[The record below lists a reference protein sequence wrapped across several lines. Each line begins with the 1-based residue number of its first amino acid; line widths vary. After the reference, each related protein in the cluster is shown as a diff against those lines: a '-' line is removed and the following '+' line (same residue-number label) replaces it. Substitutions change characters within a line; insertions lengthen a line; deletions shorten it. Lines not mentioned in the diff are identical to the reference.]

1 MAKKDYYEIL
11 GVDKSCDDKTLKSAF
26 RKLAKEYHP
35 DHNAGKPEAEAKFK
49 EISEAYERLKNPES
63 RAAYDRYGHAAFD
76 GGGGRG
82 NYSGGFDGNFSSAFS
97 DIFNDFFG
105 DFSNSTRSRETSNRG
120 SDLRY
125 NLEITLEE
133 AYSGKSDTIN
143 VPMNTECSGCKGN
156 GGENGEAPIVCP
168 NCQGSGK
175 TRASQGFFMIE
186 RSCTSCNGS
195 GQIVVNPCKSCG
207 GQGRVKKPKKLS
219 INVPA
224 GVEDG
229 NRIRL
234 SGQGEAGLRGG
245 RTGDLYIFVSIKPHK
260 FFQRDGSDLYCNVP
274 VSMATAALGGQIDI
288 PTIDGSKLSVSIPE
302 GSQNNKHLRL
312 RGKGMPILRQKNFGD
327 LHLQISVET
336 PVNLSKKQKQL
347 LEEFQKISTEKNNPV
362 SDSFFKKLRDLWH

>member
-1 MAKKDYYEIL
+1 MEKKDYYEIL
-11 GVDKSCDDKTLKSAF
+11 GVDKNCDDKTLKSSF

-82 NYSGGFDGNFSSAFS
+82 NHSGGFDGDFSSAFS

-133 AYSGKSDTIN
+133 AYNGKSDTIN
-143 VPMNTECSGCKGN
+143 VPINTECSGCKGN
-156 GGENGEAPIVCP
+156 GGVNGESPIVCP

-219 INVPA
+219 INIPA

-260 FFQRDGSDLYCNVP
+260 LFQRDGSDLYCNVP

-336 PVNLSKKQKQL
+336 PVNLNKKQKKL
-347 LEEFQKISTEKNNPV
+347 LEEFQNISDEKNNPV
-362 SDSFFKKLRDLWH
+362 SDGFFKKLRDLWH

>member
-1 MAKKDYYEIL
+1 MEKKDYYEIL
-11 GVDKSCDDKTLKSAF
+11 GVTKNCDDKTLKSAF

-49 EISEAYERLKNPES
+49 EISEAYERLKSPES

-76 GGGGRG
+76 GGAGRG

-105 DFSNSTRSRETSNRG
+105 DFSNSTRTREASNRG

-133 AYSGKSDTIN
+133 AYNGKSDTIT
-143 VPMNTECSGCKGN
+143 VPMNAECSGCKGN

-195 GQIVVNPCKSCG
+195 GQIVVNPCRSCG

-219 INVPA
+219 INIPA

-260 FFQRDGSDLYCNVP
+260 FFQRDGSDLYCNIP
-274 VSMATAALGGQIDI
+274 VSMVTAALGGQIDI

-336 PVNLSKKQKQL
+336 PVNLNKKQKEL
-347 LEEFQKISTEKNNPV
+347 LEEFQNISEEKNNPV
-362 SDSFFKKLRDLWH
+362 SDGFFKKLRDLWH

>member
-35 DHNAGKPEAEAKFK
+35 DQNAGKPEAEAKFK

-76 GGGGRG
+76 GGSGRG

-143 VPMNTECSGCKGN
+143 VPMNTECTSCKGN

-347 LEEFQKISTEKNNPV
+347 LEEFQKISNEKNNPV
-362 SDSFFKKLRDLWH
+362 SDGFFKKLRDLWH

>member
-76 GGGGRG
+76 GGSGRG

-245 RTGDLYIFVSIKPHK
+245 RTGDLYIFVSIKPHN

-312 RGKGMPILRQKNFGD
+312 RGKGMPILRQRNFGD

-347 LEEFQKISTEKNNPV
+347 LEEFQNISNEKNNPV
-362 SDSFFKKLRDLWH
+362 SDGFFKKLRDLWH

>member
-1 MAKKDYYEIL
+1 MEKKDYYEIL
-11 GVDKSCDDKTLKSAF
+11 GVTKNCDDKTLKSAF

-49 EISEAYERLKNPES
+49 EISEAYERLKSPES

-133 AYSGKSDTIN
+133 AYNGKSDTIT
-143 VPMNTECSGCKGN
+143 VPMNAECSGCKGN

-175 TRASQGFFMIE
+175 TRASQGFFMVE

-195 GQIVVNPCKSCG
+195 GQIVVNPCRSCG

-219 INVPA
+219 INIPA

-260 FFQRDGSDLYCNVP
+260 FFQRDGSDLYCNIP
-274 VSMATAALGGQIDI
+274 VSMVTAALGGQIDI

-336 PVNLSKKQKQL
+336 PVNLNKKQKEL
-347 LEEFQKISTEKNNPV
+347 LEEFQNISEEKNNPV
-362 SDSFFKKLRDLWH
+362 SDGFFKKLRDLWH

>member
-26 RKLAKEYHP
+26 RKLAKEFHP

-143 VPMNTECSGCKGN
+143 VPMNTECTGCKGN

-347 LEEFQKISTEKNNPV
+347 LEEFQKISNEKNNPV

>member
-1 MAKKDYYEIL
+1 MEKKDYYEIL
-11 GVDKSCDDKTLKSAF
+11 GVDKSCDDKTLKSSF

-82 NYSGGFDGNFSSAFS
+82 NHSGGFDGNFSSAFS

-125 NLEITLEE
+125 TLEITLEE
-133 AYSGKSDTIN
+133 AYNGKSDTIN
-143 VPMNTECSGCKGN
+143 VPINTECSGCKGN
-156 GGENGEAPIVCP
+156 GGVNGESPIVCP

-219 INVPA
+219 INIPA

-260 FFQRDGSDLYCNVP
+260 LFQRDGSDLYCNVP

-336 PVNLSKKQKQL
+336 PVNLNKKQKKL
-347 LEEFQKISTEKNNPV
+347 LEEFQNISDEKNNPV
-362 SDSFFKKLRDLWH
+362 SDGFFKKLRDLWH

>member
-26 RKLAKEYHP
+26 RKLAKEHHP

-76 GGGGRG
+76 GGSGRG

-143 VPMNTECSGCKGN
+143 VPMNTECNGCKGN

-347 LEEFQKISTEKNNPV
+347 LEEFQNISNEKNNPV
-362 SDSFFKKLRDLWH
+362 SDGFFKKLRDLWH

>member
-76 GGGGRG
+76 GGSGRG

-245 RTGDLYIFVSIKPHK
+245 RTGDLYIFVSIKPHN

-347 LEEFQKISTEKNNPV
+347 LEEFQNISNEKNNPV
-362 SDSFFKKLRDLWH
+362 SDGFFKKLRDLWH

>member
-1 MAKKDYYEIL
+1 MGKKDYYEIL
-11 GVDKSCDDKTLKSAF
+11 GVTKNCDDKTLKSAF

-49 EISEAYERLKNPES
+49 EISEAYERLKSPES

-76 GGGGRG
+76 GGAGRG

-133 AYSGKSDTIN
+133 AYNGKSDTIT
-143 VPMNTECSGCKGN
+143 VPMNAECSGCKGN

-175 TRASQGFFMIE
+175 TRASQGFFMVE

-195 GQIVVNPCKSCG
+195 GQIVVNPCRSCG

-219 INVPA
+219 INIPA

-260 FFQRDGSDLYCNVP
+260 FFQRDGSDLYCNIH
-274 VSMATAALGGQIDI
+274 VSMVTAGLGGQIDI

-302 GSQNNKHLRL
+302 GPQNNKHLRL

-336 PVNLSKKQKQL
+336 PVNLNKKQKEL
-347 LEEFQKISTEKNNPV
+347 LEEFQNISEEKNNPV
-362 SDSFFKKLRDLWH
+362 SDGFFKKLRDLWH

>member
-11 GVDKSCDDKTLKSAF
+11 GVNKSCDDKTLKSAF

-347 LEEFQKISTEKNNPV
+347 LEEFQKISNEKNNPV

>member
-76 GGGGRG
+76 GGSGRG

-143 VPMNTECSGCKGN
+143 VPMNSECTSCKGN

-347 LEEFQKISTEKNNPV
+347 LEEFQNISNEKNNPV
-362 SDSFFKKLRDLWH
+362 SDGFFKKLRDLWH

>member
-1 MAKKDYYEIL
+1 MGKKDYYEIL
-11 GVDKSCDDKTLKSAF
+11 GVTKNCDDKTLKSAF

-49 EISEAYERLKNPES
+49 EISEAYERLKSPES

-133 AYSGKSDTIN
+133 AYNGKSDTIT
-143 VPMNTECSGCKGN
+143 VPMNAECSGCKGN

-195 GQIVVNPCKSCG
+195 GQIVVNPCRSCG

-219 INVPA
+219 INIPA

-260 FFQRDGSDLYCNVP
+260 FFQRDGSDLYCNIP
-274 VSMATAALGGQIDI
+274 VSMVTAALGGQIDI

-336 PVNLSKKQKQL
+336 PVNLNKKQKEL
-347 LEEFQKISTEKNNPV
+347 LEEFQNISEEKNNPV
-362 SDSFFKKLRDLWH
+362 SDGFFKKLRDLWH

>member
-143 VPMNTECSGCKGN
+143 VPMNSECTSCKGN

-245 RTGDLYIFVSIKPHK
+245 RTGDLYIFISIKPHK

-336 PVNLSKKQKQL
+336 PVNLGKKQKQL
-347 LEEFQKISTEKNNPV
+347 LEEFQNISNEKNNPV
-362 SDSFFKKLRDLWH
+362 SDGFFKKLRDLWH

>member
-11 GVDKSCDDKTLKSAF
+11 GVEKSCDDKTLKSAF

-76 GGGGRG
+76 GGSGRG

-143 VPMNTECSGCKGN
+143 VPMNSECTSCKGN

-347 LEEFQKISTEKNNPV
+347 LEEFQKISNEKNNPV
-362 SDSFFKKLRDLWH
+362 SDGFFKKLRDLWH

>member
-1 MAKKDYYEIL
+1 MGKKDYYEIL
-11 GVDKSCDDKTLKSAF
+11 GVTKNCDDKTLKSAF

-49 EISEAYERLKNPES
+49 EISEAYERLKSPES

-82 NYSGGFDGNFSSAFS
+82 NHSGGFDGNFSSAFS

-133 AYSGKSDTIN
+133 AYNGKSDTIT
-143 VPMNTECSGCKGN
+143 VPMNAECSGCKGN

-175 TRASQGFFMIE
+175 TRASQGFFMVE

-195 GQIVVNPCKSCG
+195 GQIVVNPCRSCG

-219 INVPA
+219 INIPA

-260 FFQRDGSDLYCNVP
+260 FFQRDGSDLYCNIP
-274 VSMATAALGGQIDI
+274 VSMVTAALGGQIDI

-336 PVNLSKKQKQL
+336 PVNLNKKQKEL
-347 LEEFQKISTEKNNPV
+347 LEEFQNISEEKNNPV
-362 SDSFFKKLRDLWH
+362 SDGFFKKLRDLWH

>member
-1 MAKKDYYEIL
+1 MEKKDYYEIL
-11 GVDKSCDDKTLKSAF
+11 GVTKNCDDKTLKSAF

-49 EISEAYERLKNPES
+49 EISEAYERLKSPES

-76 GGGGRG
+76 GGAGRG

-105 DFSNSTRSRETSNRG
+105 DFSNSTRTRETSNRG

-133 AYSGKSDTIN
+133 AYNGKSDTIT
-143 VPMNTECSGCKGN
+143 VPMNAECSGCKGN

-195 GQIVVNPCKSCG
+195 GQIVVNPCRSCG

-219 INVPA
+219 INIPA

-260 FFQRDGSDLYCNVP
+260 FFQRDGSDLYCNIP
-274 VSMATAALGGQIDI
+274 VSMVTAALGGQIDI

-336 PVNLSKKQKQL
+336 PVNLNKKQKEL
-347 LEEFQKISTEKNNPV
+347 LEEFQNISEEKNNPV
-362 SDSFFKKLRDLWH
+362 SDGFFKKLRDLWH

>member
-35 DHNAGKPEAEAKFK
+35 DHNAGKPEAEARFK

-245 RTGDLYIFVSIKPHK
+245 RTGDLYIFVSIKPHN

-347 LEEFQKISTEKNNPV
+347 LEEFQNISNEKNNPV

>member
-26 RKLAKEYHP
+26 RKLAKEFHP

-143 VPMNTECSGCKGN
+143 VPMNTECTGCKGN

-347 LEEFQKISTEKNNPV
+347 LEEFQNISNEKNNPV
-362 SDSFFKKLRDLWH
+362 SDGFFKKLRDLWH

>member
-35 DHNAGKPEAEAKFK
+35 DHNSGKPEAEAKFK

-143 VPMNTECSGCKGN
+143 VPMNTECTGCKGN

-219 INVPA
+219 INVPP

-347 LEEFQKISTEKNNPV
+347 LEEFQNISNAKNNPV

>member
-76 GGGGRG
+76 GSGGRG

-347 LEEFQKISTEKNNPV
+347 LEEFQKISNEKNNPV

>member
-76 GGGGRG
+76 GGSGRG

-234 SGQGEAGLRGG
+234 SGEGEAGLRGG
-245 RTGDLYIFVSIKPHK
+245 RTGDLYIFVSIKPHN

-347 LEEFQKISTEKNNPV
+347 LEEFQNISNEKNNPV
-362 SDSFFKKLRDLWH
+362 SDGFFKKLRDLWH

>member
-1 MAKKDYYEIL
+1 MEKKDYYEIL
-11 GVDKSCDDKTLKSAF
+11 GVTKNCDDKTLKSAF

-105 DFSNSTRSRETSNRG
+105 DFSNSTRTRETSNRG

-143 VPMNTECSGCKGN
+143 VPMNTECSDCKGN
-156 GGENGEAPIVCP
+156 GGENGEMPIICP

-175 TRASQGFFMIE
+175 IRASQGFFMIE

-274 VSMATAALGGQIDI
+274 VSMVKASLGGQIDI

-336 PVNLSKKQKQL
+336 PVNLNKKQKQL
-347 LEEFQKISTEKNNPV
+347 LEEFQNISDEKNSPV

>member
-1 MAKKDYYEIL
+1 MEKKDYYEIL
-11 GVDKSCDDKTLKSAF
+11 GVTKNCDDKTLKSAF

-105 DFSNSTRSRETSNRG
+105 DFSNSTRTRETSNRG

-133 AYSGKSDTIN
+133 AYNGKSDTIT
-143 VPMNTECSGCKGN
+143 VPMNAECSGCKGN

-195 GQIVVNPCKSCG
+195 GQIVVNPCRSCG

-219 INVPA
+219 INIPA

-260 FFQRDGSDLYCNVP
+260 FFQRDGSDLYCNIP
-274 VSMATAALGGQIDI
+274 VSMVTAALGGQIDI

-336 PVNLSKKQKQL
+336 PVNLNKKQKEL
-347 LEEFQKISTEKNNPV
+347 LEEFQNISEEKNNPV
-362 SDSFFKKLRDLWH
+362 SDGFFKKLRDLWH

>member
-143 VPMNTECSGCKGN
+143 VPMNTECNGCKGN

-347 LEEFQKISTEKNNPV
+347 LEEFQKISNEKNNPV
-362 SDSFFKKLRDLWH
+362 SDGFFKKLRDLWH

>member
-76 GGGGRG
+76 GGSGRG

-312 RGKGMPILRQKNFGD
+312 RGKGMPILRQRNFGD

-347 LEEFQKISTEKNNPV
+347 LEEFQNISNEKNNPV
-362 SDSFFKKLRDLWH
+362 SDGFFKKLRDLWH

>member
-76 GGGGRG
+76 GGSGRG

-143 VPMNTECSGCKGN
+143 VPMNSECTSCKGN

-219 INVPA
+219 INIPA

-245 RTGDLYIFVSIKPHK
+245 RTGDLYIFISIKPHK

-347 LEEFQKISTEKNNPV
+347 LEEFQKISNEKNNPV
-362 SDSFFKKLRDLWH
+362 SDGFFKKLRDLWH

>member
-1 MAKKDYYEIL
+1 MEKKDYYEIL
-11 GVDKSCDDKTLKSAF
+11 GVDKNCDDKTLKSSF

-82 NYSGGFDGNFSSAFS
+82 NHSGGFDGDFSSAFS

-133 AYSGKSDTIN
+133 AYNGKSDKIN
-143 VPMNTECSGCKGN
+143 VPINTECSGCKGN
-156 GGENGEAPIVCP
+156 GGVNGESPIVCP

-219 INVPA
+219 INIPA

-260 FFQRDGSDLYCNVP
+260 LFQRDGSDLYCNVP

-336 PVNLSKKQKQL
+336 PVNLNKKQKKL
-347 LEEFQKISTEKNNPV
+347 LEEFQNISDEKNNPV
-362 SDSFFKKLRDLWH
+362 SDGFFKKLRDLWH

>member
-76 GGGGRG
+76 GGSGRG

-347 LEEFQKISTEKNNPV
+347 LEEFQNISNEKNNPV

>member
-76 GGGGRG
+76 GGSGRG

-347 LEEFQKISTEKNNPV
+347 LEEFQKISNEKNNPV
-362 SDSFFKKLRDLWH
+362 SDGFFKKLRDLWH

>member
-105 DFSNSTRSRETSNRG
+105 EFSNSTRSRETSNRG

-143 VPMNTECSGCKGN
+143 VPMNTECTGCKGN

-347 LEEFQKISTEKNNPV
+347 LEEFQNISNEKNNPV

>member
-1 MAKKDYYEIL
+1 MEKKDYYEIL
-11 GVDKSCDDKTLKSAF
+11 GVTKNCDDKTLKSAF

-49 EISEAYERLKNPES
+49 EISEAYERLKSPES

-76 GGGGRG
+76 GGAGRG

-133 AYSGKSDTIN
+133 AYNGKSDTIT
-143 VPMNTECSGCKGN
+143 VPMNAECSGCKGN

-195 GQIVVNPCKSCG
+195 GQIVVNPCRSCG

-219 INVPA
+219 INIPA

-260 FFQRDGSDLYCNVP
+260 FFQRDGSDLYCNIP
-274 VSMATAALGGQIDI
+274 VSMVTAALGGQIDI

-336 PVNLSKKQKQL
+336 PVNLNKKQKEL
-347 LEEFQKISTEKNNPV
+347 LEEFQNISEEKNNPV
-362 SDSFFKKLRDLWH
+362 SDGFFKKLRDLWH

>member
-76 GGGGRG
+76 GGSGRG

-143 VPMNTECSGCKGN
+143 VPMNSECTSCKGN

-245 RTGDLYIFVSIKPHK
+245 RTGDLYIFISIKPHK

-347 LEEFQKISTEKNNPV
+347 LEEFQNISNEKNNPV
-362 SDSFFKKLRDLWH
+362 SDGFFKKLRDLWH

>member
-1 MAKKDYYEIL
+1 MEKKDYYEIL
-11 GVDKSCDDKTLKSAF
+11 GVTKNCDDKTLKSAF

-35 DHNAGKPEAEAKFK
+35 DHNAGKPEAEAKFR
-49 EISEAYERLKNPES
+49 EISEAYERLKSPES

-76 GGGGRG
+76 GGAGRG

-105 DFSNSTRSRETSNRG
+105 DFSNSTRTRETSNRG

-133 AYSGKSDTIN
+133 AYNGKSDTIT
-143 VPMNTECSGCKGN
+143 VPMNAECSGCKGN

-195 GQIVVNPCKSCG
+195 GQIVVNPCRSCG

-219 INVPA
+219 INIPA

-260 FFQRDGSDLYCNVP
+260 FFQRDGSDLYCNIP
-274 VSMATAALGGQIDI
+274 VSIVTAALGGQIDI

-336 PVNLSKKQKQL
+336 PVNLNKKQKEL
-347 LEEFQKISTEKNNPV
+347 LEEFQNISEEKNNPV
-362 SDSFFKKLRDLWH
+362 SDGFFKKLRDLWH

>member
-347 LEEFQKISTEKNNPV
+347 LEEFQNISNEKNNPV
-362 SDSFFKKLRDLWH
+362 SDGFFKKLRDLWH

>member
-82 NYSGGFDGNFSSAFS
+82 NHSGGFDGNFSSAFS

-143 VPMNTECSGCKGN
+143 VPMNTECTGCKGN

-347 LEEFQKISTEKNNPV
+347 LEEFQNISNEKNNPV
-362 SDSFFKKLRDLWH
+362 SDGFFKKLRDLWH